1 MFTGIIQES
10 GILSDVNLSSN
21 LYTIKTKLDLGRT
34 LLGASISCDG
44 VCLTVIN
51 IKFENSFYFFDVNIG
66 EETINRSTLSDW
78 VIGSNINLEK
88 SLKVGD
94 EISGHFV
101 YGHVDTVI
109 NIIDIKKNI
118 NSWDFVFSLSSLNN
132 QPQLKK
138 LLAEKGSVSI
148 NGVSLTVANIYED
161 SFSVSIIPH
170 TFDKTNLSYLK
181 PNAKVNLEFD
191 TFAKYISRLYEK

>member
-10 GILSDVNLSSN
+10 GILSNINLSTN
-21 LYTIKTKLDLGRT
+21 LYTIKTKLDLNNT

-51 IKFENSFYFFDVNIG
+51 IKFENYFYFFDVNIG
-66 EETINRSTLSDW
+66 EETIKRSTLSDW

-101 YGHVDTVI
+101 YGHVDMVI
-109 NIIDIKKNI
+109 KIIDIKNNH
-118 NSWDFVFSLSSLNN
+118 NSWDFEFSLSNLNK

-148 NGVSLTVANIYED
+148 NGISLTVANVSD
-161 SFSVSIIPH
+161 NSFNVSVIPH
-170 TFDKTNLSYLK
+170 TFDKTNLSSLK
-181 PNAKVNLEFD
+181 TSAKVNLEFD
-191 TFAKYISRLYEK
+191 IFARYISRLYEK